1 MNASVMRP
9 GGTSHSWSE
18 RIETAALAVV
28 IVLGSLVLW
37 VGVPFGGLWVAGQVT
52 TDALGA
58 VLFAL
63 VAVPAAMVAVGWLLY
78 RANGRYEA
86 LRGTER
92 RAPSPPAWR
101 SSLGE
106 ERATERRRRGGRP
119 LIDIAMT
126 VSAVTAVL
134 VLFVWFF
141 FFAEL
146 PLSPPP

>member
-1 MNASVMRP
+1 MNAGVVRP
-9 GGTSHSWSE
+9 GETPHGWSG
-18 RIETAALAVV
+18 RIEMASLAVV
-28 IVLGSLVLW
+28 IVLGSLLLW
-37 VGVPFGGLWVAGQVT
+37 VGVPFGGLWVAGQVM

-63 VAVPAAMVAVGWLLY
+63 VAVPATMVAVGWLLY
-78 RANGRYEA
+78 RVNGRYEA

-92 RAPSPPAWR
+92 RGPSPPAWR

-134 VLFVWFF
+134 VLVVWFF

-146 PLSPPP
+146 PLTPPP

>member
-1 MNASVMRP
+1 MNASVMGS

-18 RIETAALAVV
+18 RIEMAALAVV

-37 VGVPFGGLWVAGQVT
+37 VAVPFGGLWVAGQVMS
-52 TDALGA
+52 DALGA

-63 VAVPAAMVAVGWLLY
+63 IAVPAAMVAVGWLLY
-78 RANGRYEA
+78 RANGRYEG

-92 RAPSPPAWR
+92 RAASPPAWR

-106 ERATERRRRGGRP
+106 ERGIDRRRRGGRP
-119 LIDIAMT
+119 LIEIAMT
-126 VSAVTAVL
+126 VSAVAALL

-141 FFAEL
+141 IYAEL
-146 PLSPPP
+146 PLSPLP